1 MFIDTSQFEF
11 TSRLEAGWR
20 DILQEMED
28 LETRELIPWP
38 ERHLYGQ
45 GWDAFGFYLL
55 GERFDENCARCPKTT
70 RLLDSITGLRS
81 AGFSV
86 LQPGARIEPHIGYSH
101 ALYVGHL
108 ALIVPEKCGIR
119 VGRETYHWTPGRFM
133 AFNDMIEHEAWN
145 DDTTRRVVLLI
156 EFLRP
161 GKSEVDLAMSPEL
174 AQALQ
179 QGAGKPE

>member
-1 MFIDTSQFEF
+1 MFVDTSQFAF
-11 TSRLEAGWR
+11 ARRLEAGWR

-28 LETRELIPWP
+28 LESGEMIPWP

-45 GWDAFGFYLL
+45 GWDAYGFYLL

-70 RLLDSITGLRS
+70 AILETIPGLRS

-86 LQPGARIEPHIGYSH
+86 LQPGAHITPHVGYSH

-108 ALIVPEKCGIR
+108 GLIVPADCAIR
-119 VGRETYHWTPGRFM
+119 VGRETYHWTPGEFM
-133 AFNDMIEHEAWN
+133 AFNDMVEHEAWN
-145 DDTTRRVVLLI
+145 RDTTRRVVLLI

-161 GKSEVDLAMSPEL
+161 GKTELDLVMSPEL
-174 AQALQ
+174 AAALKN
-179 QGAGKPE
+179 GKPA

>member
-11 TSRLEAGWR
+11 TARLESGWR

-28 LETRELIPWP
+28 LESRELIPWP

-55 GERFDENCARCPKTT
+55 GERFDDNCARCPKTT
-70 RLLDSITGLRS
+70 RLLDSIPGLRS

-145 DDTTRRVVLLI
+145 DDITRRVVLLI

-161 GKSEVDLAMSPEL
+161 GKTEVDLAMSPEL
-174 AQALQ
+174 AEALQ
-179 QGAGKPE
+179 QGAGKRQ

>member
-70 RLLDSITGLRS
+70 HLLDSIPGLRS

-133 AFNDMIEHEAWN
+133 TFNDMIEHEAWN